1 MHDKIYAY
9 LAMMA
14 LTFVPGSAFAQQGPV
29 AIVEEVDSKG
39 AGVEFMEYLMEGRTV
54 HLAPKERLV
63 IGYLKS
69 CWRETITDGT
79 VTIEP
84 RTQSETIGGNVE
96 RIKVRCNSKKKALV
110 TKQTVGSGAM
120 VFRKMPGRPKV
131 QVTIY
136 GQSPVFEVGDASNL
150 VIERLGQ
157 KERPIHVDMAERQHM
172 RGSFYDLAK
181 SNISLAPGGIYR
193 ATVGGRE
200 VIFRVDKLAEPQSGG
215 IVSGSCPSCPP
226 AEPTK

>member
-1 MHDKIYAY
+1 MNDKICSY

-14 LTFVPGSAFAQQGPV
+14 LTFVPGSAFAQQAPV

-39 AGVEFMEYLMEGRTV
+39 AGVEFMEYLMEGKTV

-79 VTIEP
+79 VTIGAE
-84 RTQSETIGGNVE
+84 QSETVGGSVD
-96 RIKVRCNSKKKALV
+96 RIKVRCDSRKKTLV
-110 TKQTVGSGAM
+110 KKETVGSGAM

-131 QVTIY
+131 QLTIY
-136 GQSPVFEVGDASNL
+136 GQSPVFEVGDASSL

-157 KERPIHVDMAERQHM
+157 REKPIHVNLAEHQRM

-181 SNISLAPGGIYR
+181 SDISLVPGGVYR
-193 ATVGGRE
+193 AKIGERE
-200 VIFRVDKLAEPQSGG
+200 VIFRVDKHAEPQPRGLVG
-215 IVSGSCPSCPP
+215 RLVSILPP
-226 AEPTK
+226 G

>member
-1 MHDKIYAY
+1 MEPQMHDKIYAY

-39 AGVEFMEYLMEGRTV
+39 AGVEFMEYLTEGRTV

-79 VTIEP
+79 VTIGAE
-84 RTQSETIGGNVE
+84 QSETIGGNVE
-96 RIKVRCNSKKKALV
+96 RIKVRCDSKKKTLV
-110 TKQTVGSGAM
+110 TNQTVGSGAM

-157 KERPIHVDMAERQHM
+157 KERPIHVDMAEHQRM

-215 IVSGSCPSCPP
+215 IVGRLVSVLPP
-226 AEPTK
+226 G